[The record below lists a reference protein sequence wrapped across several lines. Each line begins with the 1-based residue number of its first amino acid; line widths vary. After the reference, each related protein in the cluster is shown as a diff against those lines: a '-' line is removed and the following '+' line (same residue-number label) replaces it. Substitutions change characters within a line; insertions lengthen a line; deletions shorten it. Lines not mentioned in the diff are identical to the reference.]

1 MISITA
7 EIDDLKSNVSY
18 EQRLSFDNEAH
29 LAEKVKLQEQTIH
42 DLRTTLDMC
51 QKVTA
56 ELENKK
62 SSNEKDLL
70 DMGNQVN
77 ELEDVISGLENERD
91 EIKKELI
98 SRQDKINE
106 AVGKQT
112 IPNEND
118 ETEQLKALT
127 SKLKGKNANQKEELK
142 TLKTTIDE
150 LNDGVLIVYLSHLY

>member
-1 MISITA
+1 
-7 EIDDLKSNVSY
+7 
-18 EQRLSFDNEAH
+18 
-29 LAEKVKLQEQTIH
+29 
-42 DLRTTLDMC
+42 
-51 QKVTA
+51 
-56 ELENKK
+56 
-62 SSNEKDLL
+62 
-70 DMGNQVN
+70 MGNQVN